1 MKQRR
6 GYGALWATG
15 ILFTFL
21 LLASCGE
28 KEVPIPLSEE
38 QLIEVL
44 IDMHIAES
52 MIEKLPVSD
61 RDTVGN
67 VYYRMIYREHDISKE
82 DFDASINVLREDPER
97 LNKVYSKILEELN
110 VLEASSRGVEK
121 MEE

>member
-1 MKQRR
+1 
-6 GYGALWATG
+6 
-15 ILFTFL
+15 
-21 LLASCGE
+21 
-28 KEVPIPLSEE
+28 
-38 QLIEVL
+38 
-44 IDMHIAES
+44 MHIAES